1 MLKQSRKVLYK
12 NQAIYH
18 LISVFMDAVVLLAS
32 SGDDLQL
39 ALGWFAAEFEAMR
52 MKMISSE
59 PGWSAHSG

>member
-1 MLKQSRKVLYK
+1 
-12 NQAIYH
+12 
-18 LISVFMDAVVLLAS
+18 MDAVVPLAS